1 MNTDSIETAEVK
13 PIFEPA
19 KEGDVLPEGIWI
31 PNRKERRLIKK
42 NKEKNTKKII
52 GSFKDF
58 LYSEYFFQDLYKDL
72 YENLKKKRI
81 ELEKEE
87 ENNATA
93 N

>member
-1 MNTDSIETAEVK
+1 M
-13 PIFEPA
+13 
-19 KEGDVLPEGIWI
+19 
-31 PNRKERRLIKK
+31 
-42 NKEKNTKKII
+42 I

-87 ENNATA
+87 EDNATA